1 MSNYSVNYRK
11 KLSGAEY
18 RKRKAEESLK
28 KESLLKKIP
37 KISNFLTNPTKF
49 ISNDNDLQASG
60 LSAVSIL
67 MHKLIYFFFNIM
79 FKF

>member
-1 MSNYSVNYRK
+1 MSNYRK

-18 RKRKAEESLK
+18 RKRKAEESSK

-37 KISNFLTNPTKF
+37 KISNFMTNSTKF
-49 ISNDNDLQASG
+49 ISNDNDLQAG

-67 MHKLIYFFFNIM
+67 MQLLIFFFLNIM